1 MRRNNLFALLTIL
14 SSLSLSA
21 CNTNQVDN
29 TTLVIGMEC
38 AYQPF
43 NWTETK
49 ANDYTLPIDGTNEFA
64 DGYDIAIARYLS
76 KDLNRDVVIKR
87 IEWDDLIPS
96 LNSGAINMVLAGM
109 SSTAARRQTIDFTEP
124 YLKSDLAFLV
134 KESNIPEGN
143 SKDNPLNYE
152 GLKDLFRG
160 QSLVC
165 QANVV
170 GDDIIEDY
178 FASDSS
184 LNISHS
190 AAQQT
195 YPLAALDVQRGIS
208 FAMPAELPVVEAMAS
223 LDGLGVLYC
232 DYSFLSESDL
242 EGLSVNIGIKKGNT
256 ELCDS
261 LNASLGR
268 LSQEER
274 SKLMGEA
281 SQRSNG

>member
-1 MRRNNLFALLTIL
+1 MRRNNYLALLALL

-21 CNTNQVDN
+21 CGANQVDN
-29 TTLVIGMEC
+29 SRLVIGMEC

-43 NWTETK
+43 NWTVNKSNEF
-49 ANDYTLPIDGTNEFA
+49 TLPIDGTNEFA
-64 DGYDIAIARYLS
+64 DGYDIAVARFLS
-76 KDLNRDVVIKR
+76 KDLGRDVVIKR

-96 LNSGAINMVLAGM
+96 LNSGSINMVLAA
-109 SSTAARRQTIDFTEP
+109 STSERRKTIDFTEP
-124 YLKSDLAFLV
+124 YLKSDLAWLI
-134 KESNIPEGN
+134 KQENIPEGN

-152 GLKDLFRG
+152 GLKELFKG

-178 FASDSS
+178 FASDAS
-184 LNISHS
+184 LIIRHS

-208 FAMPAELPVVEAMAS
+208 FAMPAELPVIEAMAS

-232 DYSFLSESDL
+232 DYSFLSEGDL
-242 EGLSVNIGIKKGNT
+242 EGLAVNIGLKKGNT
-256 ELCDS
+256 ALLND
-261 LNASLGR
+261 LNASLSR

-274 SKLMGEA
+274 SRLMGEA
-281 SQRSNG
+281 SQRSQG